1 MTKKQILRSI
11 AFFLAVA
18 VMVIALCDVF
28 ELENTTNLNKRFYT
42 YRSLKKD
49 TVDAIILG
57 TSGIDRFWIPSQAY
71 EEYGMTVYP
80 LATDAMPSWLYV
92 PIIKDALSYH
102 DLKLVVV
109 DIRSFGQKNEDIG
122 TMDVR
127 ARRVLDAMS
136 TFSVHRI
143 EAALKT
149 MKIRDRV
156 DSSASELDL
165 SYIFSLIKYHGK
177 WMDDDFKIEKNLGP
191 KPHKYL
197 GFFVSDRLT
206 ISKTTLNLKGY
217 DPNHYEDLDP
227 LCVES
232 LYELIDFAK
241 EEDFQLLFIDTP
253 QIRGKFETGRSNTV
267 YRILEEE
274 GMDYIHYYTP
284 DTQSGIDSKLNFD
297 FDNDFYNTGHV
308 NYYGAVKF
316 TNELSRYFMD
326 NYNLPDHRNDE
337 SVKKDWDGVQ
347 KKLLGKI
354 AKLEEIQSQSK

>member
-1 MTKKQILRSI
+1 MTKKQLLRSI

-18 VMVIALCDVF
+18 VMVIALCDMF
-28 ELENTTNLNKRFYT
+28 ELKNTTNLNRRFYT
-42 YRSLKKD
+42 YRSLEKD

-71 EEYGMTVYP
+71 EEYGMTVFP

-92 PIIKDALSYH
+92 PVIKDALNYH
-102 DLKLVVV
+102 DLKLVLV
-109 DIRSFGQKNEDIG
+109 DIRSYGQNNTNIN

-136 TFSVHRI
+136 TFSLHRI
-143 EAALKT
+143 EAALRT
-149 MKIRDRV
+149 MTLRKKV
-156 DSSASELDL
+156 DASASEFDL
-165 SYIFSLIKYHGK
+165 SYIFSVVKYHGK
-177 WMDDDFKIEKNLGP
+177 WLDDDFKIKDNLGP
-191 KPHKYL
+191 KPHNYL

-206 ISKTTLNLKGY
+206 TSSTQLKLKGY

-227 LCVES
+227 LCEDA
-232 LYELIDFAK
+232 LYELIKFSK
-241 EEDFQLLFIDTP
+241 ENDIQLLFIDTP
-253 QIRGKFETGRSNTV
+253 QIRGKFESGRSNTV

-284 DTQSGIDSKLNFD
+284 DTESGISSELNFD
-297 FDNDFYNTGHV
+297 FDNDYYNTGHV

-326 NYNLPDHRNDE
+326 NYNLPDRRNDE

-347 KKLLGKI
+347 KTLLQKI
-354 AKLEEIQSQSK
+354 TKLEEANAQSN